1 MAFIGKAYIL
11 MYFSNIKKSLTKHYI
26 FLQLSKDLDRVDK
39 ERKEGLQKIQAMHS
53 EIKDLK
59 VKLSDFELNKTKD
72 IKKLQDSLT
81 ESLKSNK
88 KVQELVDAEK
98 SKIQGLEDSKTTL
111 ETEIQAFKKEK
122 LKVETEAK
130 NLNRY

>member
-1 MAFIGKAYIL
+1 MASIGKAYIL

-88 KVQELVDAEK
+88 KVQEPLILWNRHLYLCTKDITQVGKGSSEEK
-98 SKIQGLEDSKTTL
+98 KVQQIPTSQFVMGI
-111 ETEIQAFKKEK
+111 FK
-122 LKVETEAK
+122 
-130 NLNRY
+130 